1 MPEFPSDPISPSE
14 FMDEYVPQLMAQASI
29 PEDADVT
36 LGIRLDGEGGGEW
49 TVSLANGQA
58 SVQSQSRDEAA
69 LTLVQTVD
77 DWRGALWEGRGGVFG
92 QQAVAMFT
100 GGGDSD
106 SDQGSSMGALSAL
119 AALDGLICIRVTG
132 AEQGDW
138 ATGFKLGAGPIP
150 EEPTTE
156 IEIAAEDAQAMQ
168 DGSLDPMQAFMSGK
182 IRVSG
187 DMALMMQMQ
196 AVLMA
201 AGNNPS

>member
-1 MPEFPSDPISPSE
+1 MPDFPSDPISPAQ
-14 FMDEYVPQLMAQASI
+14 FMDEYVPELMAQATI

-49 TVSLANGQA
+49 TVSIAQGKA
-58 SVQSQSRDEAA
+58 AVQSQSRDEAA
-69 LTLVQTVD
+69 MTLVQTVD

-100 GGGDSD
+100 GGADSD
-106 SDQGSSMGALSAL
+106 SAQGSSVGALSAL
-119 AALDGLICIRVTG
+119 AALNGLIRIRVTDG
-132 AEQGDW
+132 EQEDW
-138 ATGFKLGAGPIP
+138 ATGFKLGPGPIP

-201 AGNNPS
+201 AGNNP